1 MKNLDLKQKK
11 IILIIVLIIVLII
24 YYYFSTKDSTDEIDS
39 QNLEITNTENIEEKE
54 EEKIVVH
61 ITGAVNKEG
70 IVELETGAR
79 IADAIEKAGGSKEN
93 ADIKNINLA
102 TILEDGMKIHIPTI
116 EETNTNKDKTTE
128 NNENSQTITET
139 IDNASDTKKTQGKVN
154 INTANQQLRHQRD
167 CRLDGKRQ
175 DRRHLLDDHGRVRHG
190 GHNLLRAEFRR
201 AEIRPDPALC
211 ARVRPDGV
219 WSGRADQHR
228 GAGVRAADF
237 PDLHLRRG
245 RDRERHADHSR
256 SGPVLFYL
264 CLCGGHLRHR
274 ARRGRFL
281 LAHDHHLLR
290 RVCGKNPVDP
300 LCRAAVPHDRDA
312 RLGLS
317 DLLGADERAFHYL
330 LFAGRLAAP
339 QHPQGR
345 LCTGAAQTEKRGA

>member
-154 INTANQQLRHQRD
+154 INTANIEE
-167 CRLDGKRQ
+167 LDTLPGIGPSTASKIISYRQENGKFKNIEE
-175 DRRHLLDDHGRVRHG
+175 LKEV
-190 GHNLLRAEFRR
+190 
-201 AEIRPDPALC
+201 
-211 ARVRPDGV
+211 
-219 WSGRADQHR
+219 SGIGEAKYEKIK
-228 GAGVRAADF
+228 
-237 PDLHLRRG
+237 DLITI
-245 RDRERHADHSR
+245 
-256 SGPVLFYL
+256 
-264 CLCGGHLRHR
+264 
-274 ARRGRFL
+274 
-281 LAHDHHLLR
+281 
-290 RVCGKNPVDP
+290 K
-300 LCRAAVPHDRDA
+300 
-312 RLGLS
+312 
-317 DLLGADERAFHYL
+317 
-330 LFAGRLAAP
+330 
-339 QHPQGR
+339 
-345 LCTGAAQTEKRGA
+345 

>member
-154 INTANQQLRHQRD
+154 INTANIEEL
-167 CRLDGKRQ
+167 
-175 DRRHLLDDHGRVRHG
+175 
-190 GHNLLRAEFRR
+190 
-201 AEIRPDPALC
+201 
-211 ARVRPDGV
+211 
-219 WSGRADQHR
+219 
-228 GAGVRAADF
+228 
-237 PDLHLRRG
+237 
-245 RDRERHADHSR
+245 
-256 SGPVLFYL
+256 
-264 CLCGGHLRHR
+264 
-274 ARRGRFL
+274 
-281 LAHDHHLLR
+281 
-290 RVCGKNPVDP
+290 DP
-300 LCRAAVPHDRDA
+300 LPGIGPATASKIISYRQENGKFKNIEELKEVSGIGEAKYEKIK
-312 RLGLS
+312 
-317 DLLGADERAFHYL
+317 DLI
-330 LFAGRLAAP
+330 
-339 QHPQGR
+339 
-345 LCTGAAQTEKRGA
+345 TIK